1 MRYKII
7 VCTFCV
13 LLVLTGCGNRLPASE
28 IQHTIKPTDVIEM
41 PQKSEETAPINMDL
55 FSMTVDEI
63 ERKFTKRAAVATHLI
78 QTYNIEN
85 GYLLLSYGGRNTLT
99 KAAVYDQNWNLLQ
112 SMGFTPIDFEMFR
125 ALDFLGK
132 PFTEVEKAFGECFIA
147 GSGTKYYISTN
158 NKIIVFSLDG
168 SEKNSL
174 VSIVKEADFT
184 QEYQEAGNQTLWL
197 SKHMSSPLAYLDFN
211 TYHLEELQGY
221 FGRPD
226 DLRCIGEEEIE
237 ESLYKI
243 RIFRSNEGTYYAVY
257 ETKEGGVYYVFW
269 QRTKDGNWQTVA
281 TYYLGEPDYHAAFP
295 NLLPGVSTFADVLIH
310 DPWTELQT
318 EEDGATYSYSI
329 VGIGKLLRVSYE
341 EVDSIFVVYNSEI
354 VDAESADTRIGD
366 IVKEDY
372 PEEWNYN
379 EKLE

>member
-7 VCTFCV
+7 ACTLCV
-13 LLVLTGCGNRLPASE
+13 LLVLTGCRNWLPASDIQKTTKPADIIE
-28 IQHTIKPTDVIEM
+28 IPLTSDV
-41 PQKSEETAPINMDL
+41 TVPINRDL

-63 ERKFTKRAAVATHLI
+63 DSKFTKRAAVATHLI
-78 QTYNIEN
+78 QTYNIED

-99 KAAVYDQNWNLLQ
+99 KAAVYDRNWNLLQ
-112 SMGFTPIDFEMFR
+112 SMGFTPIDFKMFR

-132 PFTEVEKAFGECFIA
+132 PFTEVEEAFGECFIA

-168 SEKNSL
+168 SDKDSL
-174 VSIVKEADFT
+174 VCIVKEADFT

-197 SKHMSSPLAYLDFN
+197 TKHMSSPLAYLDLN

-226 DLRCIGEEEIE
+226 ELRCIGEEEIE

-243 RIFRSNEGTYYAVY
+243 RMFRSNEGTYYAAY

-269 QRTKDGNWQTVA
+269 QRTKDGDWQTDA
-281 TYYLGEPDYHAAFP
+281 TYYLGDPDYHTDFP
-295 NLLPGVSTFADVLIH
+295 NIVPGASTFTDVLIH
-310 DPWTELQT
+310 DPWAELRT
-318 EEDGATYSYSI
+318 EEDGTTYSYSI
-329 VGIGKLLRVSYE
+329 VGLGQLLRISYE
-341 EVDSIFVVYNSEI
+341 EDDGIFVVRSTEI
-354 VDAESADTRIGD
+354 VDAESTNTRIGN
-366 IVKEDY
+366 IVEEDY
-372 PEEWNYN
+372 PEEWSC
-379 EKLE
+379 K